1 MRTAAAAGRRE
12 LGSSSLTWSKRT
24 PAQLGTT
31 KARRIKIWMA
41 RLTLGYLFHLPVDC
55 HLSRRRKGWRDM
67 AAATGAGGC
76 QIEVHP
82 VPGLPRP
89 APPRY
94 RGNSKVK
101 IVMPGLGLGDEGQ
114 ARFLPMGSGKILN
127 S

>member
-1 MRTAAAAGRRE
+1 
-12 LGSSSLTWSKRT
+12 
-24 PAQLGTT
+24 
-31 KARRIKIWMA
+31 MA

-89 APPRY
+89 AP
-94 RGNSKVK
+94 VQ
-101 IVMPGLGLGDEGQ
+101 GQ
-114 ARFLPMGSGKILN
+114 QQGEDRHARAWAR
-127 S
+127 